1 MNLRPRQHQALADLR
16 QAYASG
22 SRAPIL
28 VAPTGFGKTAT
39 ATEIVRQ
46 AVAKVRNVWFLAHL
60 REILDDTSA
69 RLTAGGI
76 GHGHIRAGRSA
87 DYTQKVQV
95 VAVQTAVRRHRL
107 PRPHLIIVDECHLAI
122 AESYQKVIAAAGYP
136 LLLGLTGTPQ
146 RLDGRGLREVF
157 DLLVPTCSTAELIDE
172 QLLSPVRVFAPPGA
186 DLSGIGRR
194 GGDFDQGQAGAV
206 MSRPAVVGDALIH
219 WKKLCAGRRGVA
231 FTTTVAHAEAV
242 AEQWKSAGFRA
253 MAVHGNS
260 DDAQR
265 REAIAGLRAGRLD
278 LVACAQLWIAG
289 VDVPE
294 IDAVIWL
301 RPTASLTAWLQGN
314 GRGLRIAPG
323 KRDLLVLDHVG
334 NCARL
339 GHPLTVH
346 EWTLDGRTKRDR
358 EAAPSVKVCPRCFSC
373 MPSGR
378 PVCPD
383 CGHEFI
389 AERRELQTV
398 DGELVEVQ
406 RVVYQVGD
414 AVEWMRGSNGR
425 SARWD
430 PGWIVRKLIDEMV
443 LIAPISDPRAQ
454 GTQWVKSV
462 QLRRPLDRREQATA
476 STLED
481 LIQIGTRRGMKNP
494 RGWARHVMA
503 ARSLRSGKA
512 RVREVVA

>member
-1 MNLRPRQHQALADLR
+1 MNLRPRQNQALADLR

-28 VAPTGFGKTAT
+28 VAATGFGKTHVSC
-39 ATEIVRQ
+39 EIVRQ
-46 AVAKVRNVWFLAHL
+46 AVAKGRNVWFLAHL
-60 REILDDTSA
+60 REILDDTSV
-69 RLTAGGI
+69 RLTAAGI
-76 GHGHIRAGRSA
+76 SHGQIRAGRSA
-87 DYTQKVQV
+87 DYTVAVQV
-95 VAVQTAVRRHRL
+95 VGVATAVKRTGL
-107 PRPHLIIVDECHLAI
+107 PRADLIIVDECHLAV
-122 AESYQKVIAAAGYP
+122 ANTYRQVIAAAGDP

-157 DLLVPTCSTAELIDE
+157 DAIVPTCSTAELIDE
-172 QLLSPVRVFAPPGA
+172 GLLAPVRVFAPPGA

-206 MSRPAVVGDALIH
+206 MSRPAVVGDALSH

-242 AEQWKSAGFRA
+242 AQQWRSAGFRA

-260 DDAQR
+260 DDAER

-346 EWTLDGRTKRDR
+346 EWTLDGRSKRDR
-358 EAAPSVKVCPRCFSC
+358 EAAPSVKVCPKCFSC
-373 MPSGR
+373 MPSAKQI
-378 PVCPD
+378 CPD
-383 CGHEFI
+383 CGHEFVV
-389 AERRELQTV
+389 ERRELQHV
-398 DGELVEVQ
+398 DGELEEVQ
-406 RVVYQVGD
+406 QVD
-414 AVEWMRGSNGR
+414 
-425 SARWD
+425 
-430 PGWIVRKLIDEMV
+430 RK
-443 LIAPISDPRAQ
+443 
-454 GTQWVKSV
+454 
-462 QLRRPLDRREQATA
+462 REQASA
-476 STLED
+476 QTLDE
-481 LIQIGTRRGMKNP
+481 LIAIGRRRGMKNP
-494 RGWARHVMA
+494 AGWASHVMA

-512 RVREVVA
+512 RVRELVA

>member
-1 MNLRPRQHQALADLR
+1 MIELRPRQHQALADLR

-28 VAPTGFGKTAT
+28 VAATGFGKTHVSC
-39 ATEIVRQ
+39 EIVRQ
-46 AVAKVRNVWFLAHL
+46 AVAKGRNVWFLAHL

-76 GHGHIRAGRSA
+76 SHGHIRAGRSA
-87 DYTQKVQV
+87 DYTSLVQV
-95 VAVQTAVRRHRL
+95 VAVQTAVRRPSL

-122 AESYQKVIAAAGYP
+122 AESYRKVIAAAGHP

-157 DLLVPTCSTAELIDE
+157 DLLVHTCSTADLITE
-172 QLLSPVRVFAPPGA
+172 QLLAPVRVFAPPGA

-206 MSRPAVVGDALIH
+206 MSRPAVVGDALSH

-242 AEQWKSAGFRA
+242 TEQWRQAGYRA
-253 MAVHGNS
+253 MTVHGNS
-260 DDAQR
+260 DDAER

-294 IDAVIWL
+294 IDAIVWL
-301 RPTASLTAWLQGN
+301 RPTSSLTAWLQGN

-323 KRDLLVLDHVG
+323 KRDLLILDHVG

-339 GHPLTVH
+339 GHPLMVH
-346 EWTLDGRTKRDR
+346 EWSLDGRMRGDR
-358 EAAPSVKVCPRCFSC
+358 EKAPSVKVCPKCFSA
-373 MPSGR
+373 MASAAR
-378 PVCPD
+378 ECPD
-383 CGHEFI
+383 CGHEFVV
-389 AERRELQTV
+389 ERRELQTI
-398 DGELVEVQ
+398 DGELQEVTS
-406 RVVYQVGD
+406 VD
-414 AVEWMRGSNGR
+414 
-425 SARWD
+425 
-430 PGWIVRKLIDEMV
+430 RK
-443 LIAPISDPRAQ
+443 
-454 GTQWVKSV
+454 
-462 QLRRPLDRREQATA
+462 REQAQA
-476 STLED
+476 NTLDE
-481 LIQIGTRRGMKNP
+481 LIAIGRRRNMKNP
-494 RGWARHVMA
+494 AGWARHVMA

-512 RVREVVA
+512 RVRELVA

>member
-1 MNLRPRQHQALADLR
+1 MILQLRPRQSQAVEDLR
-16 QAYASG
+16 QSYATG
-22 SRAPIL
+22 ARAPIL

-39 ATEIVRQ
+39 ATEIVRLT
-46 AVAKVRNVWFLAHL
+46 VSRGRSVWFLAHL
-60 REILDDTSA
+60 REILDDTA
-69 RLTAGGI
+69 ERLMAAGI
-76 GHGHIRAGRSA
+76 SHGSIRAGRSS
-87 DYTQKVQV
+87 DYSQLVQV
-95 VAVQTAVRRHRL
+95 VAVQTAVRRSGL
-107 PRPHLIIVDECHLAI
+107 PRPDLIIIDECHLAV
-122 AESYQKVIAAAGYP
+122 AESYRKVIAAAGHP

-146 RLDGRGLREVF
+146 RLDGRGLGEVF
-157 DLLVPTCSTAELIDE
+157 DRLVLTCSTAKLIDE
-172 QLLSPVRVFAPPGA
+172 QLLAPVRVFAPPGA

-206 MSRPAVVGDALIH
+206 MCRPAVVGDALSH

-242 AEQWKSAGFRA
+242 ADQWRSAGFRA

-260 DDAQR
+260 DDAER

-346 EWTLDGRTKRDR
+346 EWSLDGRTKRDR
-358 EAAPSVKVCPRCFSC
+358 EKAPSIRICPKCFSA
-373 MPSGR
+373 MPSAKQI
-378 PVCPD
+378 CPD
-383 CGHEFI
+383 CGHEFVV
-389 AERRELQTV
+389 ERRDLQHV
-398 DGELVEVQ
+398 DGELQEVQ
-406 RVVYQVGD
+406 QVD
-414 AVEWMRGSNGR
+414 
-425 SARWD
+425 
-430 PGWIVRKLIDEMV
+430 RK
-443 LIAPISDPRAQ
+443 
-454 GTQWVKSV
+454 
-462 QLRRPLDRREQATA
+462 REQASA
-476 STLED
+476 QTLDE
-481 LIQIGTRRGMKNP
+481 LIAIGRRRNMKNP
-494 RGWARHVMA
+494 AGWARHVMA

-512 RVREVVA
+512 RVRELVA